1 MEALNYNLDNFI
13 SQVWYN
19 FLENLPAFFFILLLF
34 CLGCL
39 LAIWLGRLATRILKK
54 LHLDDIFQNNS
65 WRKGLE
71 QSGIKINLSRAT
83 GLIICWLMI
92 FFFLSLASEALG
104 LVGVSA
110 FLMSIVAWLPNLLLV
125 ILIFVVTSI
134 LADAAGNIARVS
146 INWIDSSYAFVVE
159 KFARWSIWGLAILI
173 MLRQVGIAPEMI
185 VILFQ
190 GLIYFLVLT
199 FGLALG
205 LGGKDIARD
214 FLQRLKGR
222 IKKEK

>member
-1 MEALNYNLDNFI
+1 
-13 SQVWYN
+13 
-19 FLENLPAFFFILLLF
+19 
-34 CLGCL
+34 LGCL
-39 LAIWLGRLATRILKK
+39 VAIWSGRLITRILKK

-83 GLIICWLMI
+83 GLVVCWLMI
-92 FFFLSLASEALG
+92 LFFLSLASEALG
-104 LVGVSA
+104 LVGASA
-110 FLMSIVAWLPNLLLV
+110 FLMSVVAWLPNLLLA
-125 ILIFVVTSI
+125 ILIFIMATI
-134 LADAAGNIARVS
+134 LADAAGNITRVS
-146 INWIDSSYAFVVE
+146 INWIDSSYAFVAE

-173 MLRQVGIAPEMI
+173 ILRQVGIASEMI

>member
-1 MEALNYNLDNFI
+1 MEALNYNLENFI
-13 SQVWYN
+13 SQTWYQ
-19 FLENLPAFFFILLLF
+19 FLERLPSFFFVLLLF

-39 LAIWLGRLATRILKK
+39 VAIWSGRLITRILKK

-83 GLIICWLMI
+83 GLVVCWLMI
-92 FFFLSLASEALG
+92 LFFLSLASEALG
-104 LVGVSA
+104 LVGASA
-110 FLMSIVAWLPNLLLV
+110 FLMSVVAWLPNLLLA
-125 ILIFVVTSI
+125 ILIFIMATI
-134 LADAAGNIARVS
+134 LADAAGNITRVS
-146 INWIDSSYAFVVE
+146 INWIDSSYAFVAE

-173 MLRQVGIAPEMI
+173 ILRQVGIASEMI

>member
-1 MEALNYNLDNFI
+1 MEALNYNLENFI
-13 SQVWYN
+13 SQTWYQ
-19 FLENLPAFFFILLLF
+19 FLERLPSFFFVLLFF

-39 LAIWLGRLATRILKK
+39 VAIWSGRLITRILKK

-83 GLIICWLMI
+83 GLVVCWLMI
-92 FFFLSLASEALG
+92 LFFLSLASEALG
-104 LVGVSA
+104 LVGASA
-110 FLMSIVAWLPNLLLV
+110 FLMSVVAWLPNLLLA
-125 ILIFVVTSI
+125 ILIFIMATI
-134 LADAAGNIARVS
+134 LADAAGNITRVS
-146 INWIDSSYAFVVE
+146 INWIDSSYAFVAE

-173 MLRQVGIAPEMI
+173 ILRQVGIASEMI